1 MNYGEAKASS
11 HGLSSPGEPV
21 FLGLVLGSKPRFTST
36 FWAFAC
42 LILAN
47 APLTKSHDQ
56 IQMTEVKYMLVLDGR
71 SLRVILKRKRL
82 YTELGFPGG
91 SDDKE
96 SICSAAALGSIPRVG
111 RSPGGGH
118 GNPLQ
123 YSCLENPHGQRS
135 LAGCSPWGRKE
146 SATTEQLSAHAY
158 TQLEGVLWA
167 IYAVSLGWIYPVR
180 FMSLS
185 KHWEVTR
192 LCGDSFDECSVLPA
206 LKDFNL
212 LRRKK
217 GTGLHPEA

>member
-11 HGLSSPGEPV
+11 HGLSSPGEPG
-21 FLGLVLGSKPRFTST
+21 FLGLVPGSKPRFTST

-71 SLRVILKRKRL
+71 SLRVILKSKRL

-118 GNPLQ
+118 GSPLQ
-123 YSCLENPHGQRS
+123 YSCLENPMDRGAWWLQSMGSQRVGHDRATKRTRIHTVGRS
-135 LAGCSPWGRKE
+135 SVGHLCS
-146 SATTEQLSAHAY
+146 
-158 TQLEGVLWA
+158 
-167 IYAVSLGWIYPVR
+167 
-180 FMSLS
+180 
-185 KHWEVTR
+185 
-192 LCGDSFDECSVLPA
+192 
-206 LKDFNL
+206 
-212 LRRKK
+212 
-217 GTGLHPEA
+217 